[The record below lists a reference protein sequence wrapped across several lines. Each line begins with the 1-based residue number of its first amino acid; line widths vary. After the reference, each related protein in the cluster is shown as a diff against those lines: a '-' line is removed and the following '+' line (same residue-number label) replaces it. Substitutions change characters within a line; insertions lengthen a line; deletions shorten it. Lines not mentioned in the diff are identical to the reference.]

1 MNKFTRFL
9 VDNAPSILTGLGL
22 ANWAMATIF
31 GIIESPSARDDIN
44 EAEGTFGELSTM
56 DKVKIAA
63 PHFIPTVVS
72 ATVGTGCIIVANN
85 IHIDRNTAAIA
96 ACAIS
101 EAAFKEYASK
111 TKEIVGEK
119 KEKVIR
125 EEVAKDVMQKH
136 PYSGREAYLTG
147 NGDVLCYD
155 KNSDRYFK
163 SDKETL
169 LQKENRLNRRL
180 LEENVITQNDLYL
193 EIGLN
198 PVELGNDLG
207 WKVDDGLIK
216 MRFDCQ
222 LTDNGVPCLVM
233 DFELEPKYIH

>member
-9 VDNAPSILTGLGL
+9 VDNAPSILTGVGI
-22 ANWAMATIF
+22 ANWALATLF
-31 GIIESPSARDDIN
+31 GIIESPDARDEIRS
-44 EAEGTFGELSTM
+44 EEETRVLSTM
-56 DKVKIAA
+56 DKIKIAA
-63 PHFIPTVVS
+63 PHFIPTLVTAS
-72 ATVGTGCIIVANN
+72 VGTGCIVAANN

-101 EAAFKEYASK
+101 EAAFKEYAAK
-111 TKEIVGEK
+111 TKEIIGEK

-125 EEVAKDVMQKH
+125 EEVAKDVMEKH

-180 LEENVITQNDLYL
+180 LEEAVITQNDLYL

-207 WKVDDGLIK
+207 WKIDDGLIK

-222 LTDNGVPCLVM
+222 LTDTGVPCLVM